1 VEELPLARVGNQPYI
16 HYNKGSLVMVLLA
29 DRLGEE
35 RVNGLLAQ
43 LLREWR
49 FKGPPYPRSL
59 VLVDGLGEET
69 RARLADEIEI
79 GLFAELPDQA
89 AFGRED
95 VLVLERRPVR
105 DGVQTIRA
113 VSAKKPAFA
122 GIDPYN
128 KYVDRNSDDNVIAVD

>member
-59 VLVDGLGEET
+59 VL
-69 RARLADEIEI
+69 
-79 GLFAELPDQA
+79 
-89 AFGRED
+89 
-95 VLVLERRPVR
+95 ERRPVR